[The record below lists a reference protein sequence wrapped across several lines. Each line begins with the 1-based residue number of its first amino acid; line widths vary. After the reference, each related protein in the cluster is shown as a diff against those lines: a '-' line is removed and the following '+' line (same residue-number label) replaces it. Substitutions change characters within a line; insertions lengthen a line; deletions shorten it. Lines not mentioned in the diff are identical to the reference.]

1 MSNVLSLAKAQ
12 LLRPPKPRTQS
23 SGRRLGTLASV
34 FPLVNRWQDPF
45 IKGDGAFGPPALTF
59 CRGRSISIPQA
70 QNLQWD
76 TTVSFFFLEV
86 SVTSK
91 SLPTGCTLYRGVGRA
106 GLQKMGCGSG
116 CVNPLAQVW
125 KRPNASKKK
134 NVAAKDFPCCNVWV
148 MRTEEWRPIRDAI
161 VLPLK
166 TLLWEG
172 PQDCL
177 EQIGRP
183 F

>member
-1 MSNVLSLAKAQ
+1 MSNVLSWAKAQ
-12 LLRPPKPRTQS
+12 LIVGESPTYCGRKPRMQS
-23 SGRRLGTLASV
+23 NGRRLGILASV

-45 IKGDGAFGPPALTF
+45 IKGDGVFGPPALTF

-106 GLQKMGCGSG
+106 GLQKMGCRFGLRKPVG
-116 CVNPLAQVW
+116 TGLE
-125 KRPNASKKK
+125 
-134 NVAAKDFPCCNVWV
+134 AAKRFQKEKCCS
-148 MRTEEWRPIRDAI
+148 
-161 VLPLK
+161 K
-166 TLLWEG
+166 GFSLL
-172 PQDCL
+172 
-177 EQIGRP
+177 
-183 F
+183 